1 MEKKIS
7 QEELEE
13 RIAIIKRFKKLLI
26 EQRSKFE
33 EYLLVLE
40 KQSDKIEEN
49 DGDSVMAHAELE
61 SQIVRNIA
69 ELQKVIVP
77 MQGMYDAVVPEADE
91 KERES
96 LESLQ
101 SDLENIQKQVLI
113 QNEHNRNLLKIH
125 LEDLKKQIHAVR
137 ISNPYRNRTSVY
149 AEKAAVGS
157 LVSIEG

>member
-1 MEKKIS
+1 MERKIS

-13 RIAIIKRFKKLLI
+13 RIAIIKRFKKLLL
-26 EQRSKFE
+26 EQRTKFE

-40 KQSDKIEEN
+40 KQSDKIEID

-77 MQGMYDAVVPEADE
+77 MQGMYDAVVPETDE

-96 LESLQ
+96 VESLQ
-101 SDLENIQKQVLI
+101 NDLENIQKQVLI

-125 LEDLKKQIHAVR
+125 LEELKKQIKAVQ
-137 ISNPYRNRTSVY
+137 IANPYRNRTSVY
-149 AEKAAVGS
+149 AQKTAVGS

>member
-13 RIAIIKRFKKLLI
+13 RIAIIKRFKKLLL

-40 KQSDKIEEN
+40 KQSSKIESE
-49 DGDSVMAHAELE
+49 DSDALMAHAELE
-61 SQIVRNIA
+61 SRIVANIA
-69 ELQKVIVP
+69 ALQKVIVP
-77 MQGMYDAVVPEADE
+77 MKGMYDAVVPETNE
-91 KERES
+91 KDRES
-96 LESLQ
+96 VENLQ

-113 QNEHNRNLLKIH
+113 QNEHNRAMLKVH
-125 LEDLKKQIHAVR
+125 LEELKKQIKAVQ
-137 ISNPYRNRTSVY
+137 IANPYRNRTSIY
-149 AEKAAVGS
+149 AEKATVGS